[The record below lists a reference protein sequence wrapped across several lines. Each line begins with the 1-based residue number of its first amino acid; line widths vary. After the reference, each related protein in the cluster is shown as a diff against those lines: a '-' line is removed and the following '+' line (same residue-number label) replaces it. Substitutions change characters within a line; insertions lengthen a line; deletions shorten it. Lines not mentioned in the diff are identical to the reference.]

1 MKKKLSQSNIALNE
15 THEIE
20 QFLNKK
26 LEKMYVLSRSLHFR
40 LLSST
45 LVFIFNEIL
54 KKPTLKWLLGGTK
67 TDPNPRNFD
76 RNRQNN
82 KNEPSSVTSK
92 SKNHVF
98 YEKSFKAILL

>member
-1 MKKKLSQSNIALNE
+1 MKKKLCQSNIALNE

-26 LEKMYVLSRSLHFR
+26 LEKMHVLSRSFHFR

-45 LVFIFNEIL
+45 LVSIFNGIL
-54 KKPTLKWLLGGTK
+54 NPLQNGLLGGTK
-67 TDPNPRNFD
+67 AGPNPRNFD

-92 SKNHVF
+92 SKNHMF